1 MEPPSEAA
9 FFTFQRPALSLR
21 HERFFTATSH
31 ALGLY
36 FTNHRQRTSPSKV
49 THLISPAQQSTS
61 LPDKFRTFPK
71 HSFGGELLASGPSHL
86 CSVLTPSRV
95 HFQILPDYHRHER
108 KAVAPGIITG
118 TRAEA
123 LGAGAAAG
131 MNQPSIETAGAKRR
145 QRRRQGET
153 SAARQGARVEN
164 KMAER

>member
-21 HERFFTATSH
+21 HERFFHGDKSCTGSLLH
-31 ALGLY
+31 
-36 FTNHRQRTSPSKV
+36 QPSP
-49 THLISPAQQSTS
+49 THIPVKSNTPHSPAQQSTS